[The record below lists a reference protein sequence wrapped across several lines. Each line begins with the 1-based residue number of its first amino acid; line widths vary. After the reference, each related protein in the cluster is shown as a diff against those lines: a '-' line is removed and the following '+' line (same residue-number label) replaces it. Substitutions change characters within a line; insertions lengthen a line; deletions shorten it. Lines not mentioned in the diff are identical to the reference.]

1 MNASRR
7 RNQNAHH
14 FRHKNNCIFPIPVN
28 QEKRMRSLANS
39 PADSFETSNATKFL
53 FCCVRHGLEWSDF
66 KQPEIPHFSPL
77 FDFQRLS
84 HKMSPS
90 YGLLHGWGF
99 VFISPDSAV
108 RPENPQTAACCS
120 CVPSVS
126 RDPSSF
132 AGTLLPRGC
141 PRRSRPAELHTPES
155 ALSGLQSASQRLR
168 CPWQAGPFV
177 PECQRWSQTDTQA
190 LPESQ
195 PVVPSGLDSI
205 PLKGS
210 PLPCQQ
216 KCPGWGY
223 PQPGPKFSLLRN
235 QE

>member
-7 RNQNAHH
+7 RSQNAHH
-14 FRHKNNCIFPIPVN
+14 FRHKNNCLFPIPVN
-28 QEKRMRSLANS
+28 QEKRMHSLANS

-66 KQPEIPHFSPL
+66 KKPKIPNFSPL

-99 VFISPDSAV
+99 VFIWPGSAA
-108 RPENPQTAACCS
+108 RPENLQTAGCCS
-120 CVPSVS
+120 CAPSVL
-126 RDPSSF
+126 RGPSSF

-168 CPWQAGPFV
+168 DSWQAGPSV

-190 LPESQ
+190 LPDSLPE
-195 PVVPSGLDSI
+195 VLSGLDSI

-216 KCPGWGY
+216 KCPG
-223 PQPGPKFSLLRN
+223 
-235 QE
+235 